1 MTPITNDW
9 LLEQVKK
16 EQAYCREF
24 EEAHKDIFEKVENAI
39 SSGRLVIPDIELAI
53 KEQIWKS
60 EIRLILK
67 FVSDSPFSY
76 PDFLATT
83 NGTTRNH
90 KDQYILG
97 MFEKYHSKML
107 KELFPTMMYYTVSL
121 GAKDNAIHRIQVILP
136 QPKPC
141 VSAF

>member
-16 EQAYCREF
+16 EQEYRHEF
-24 EEAHKDIFEKVENAI
+24 EKAHKDIFDKVENAI
-39 SSGRLVIPDIELAI
+39 SSGGLVIPDIELAI
-53 KEQIWKS
+53 KEQFGNP
-60 EIRLILK
+60 EIRLNLK

-90 KDQYILG
+90 KDKYILG
-97 MFEKYHSKML
+97 MFEKYHSNFL
-107 KELFPTMMYYTVSL
+107 KELFPTMLYYTVSL
-121 GAKDNAIHRIQVILP
+121 GAKDNAISSIQVILP
-136 QPKPC
+136 SPKSH